1 MKELLNEIKKHF
13 WKIRNEDTE
22 SKTDEDKST
31 YELCLLIPLLFS
43 SLRESLQA
51 PSAICWNQQF
61 AFWWWWH
68 LIAVV
73 VSKSLPLIWDLFFWN
88 TPHAQIV
95 LKHDSDDW
103 EDSVLSG
110 FPVQNRVWNGL
121 GAKTWQSSFAA
132 AVFHTVATRA
142 GLVHDSQ

>member
-51 PSAICWNQQF
+51 PSAICW
-61 AFWWWWH
+61 
-68 LIAVV
+68 
-73 VSKSLPLIWDLFFWN
+73 
-88 TPHAQIV
+88 
-95 LKHDSDDW
+95 
-103 EDSVLSG
+103 
-110 FPVQNRVWNGL
+110 
-121 GAKTWQSSFAA
+121 
-132 AVFHTVATRA
+132 
-142 GLVHDSQ
+142 